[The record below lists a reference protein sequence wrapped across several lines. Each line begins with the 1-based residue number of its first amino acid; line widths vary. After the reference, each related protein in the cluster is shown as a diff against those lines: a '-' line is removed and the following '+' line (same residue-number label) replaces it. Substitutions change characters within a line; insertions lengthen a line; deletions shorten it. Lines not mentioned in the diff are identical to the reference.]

1 MIFKYIERCKRQS
14 SEEVSPCFPME
25 NAERI
30 IMAREKRLKLSELT
44 DEEYQELYE
53 YETEQE
59 RKGLKRLGF
68 FFCLMELLMSALLMF
83 QIYETGFL
91 PLNFMIVVGA
101 VLLLLFVLTVLL
113 VSRKR
118 KWIKIIGLLLTLVL
132 FLLLA
137 VVNFYTYKV
146 YHTLSEVTG
155 AEYKVDNMVVVVR
168 QEDKAKTIQDA
179 GNYTFAVNTSEN
191 AQNLSRMKA
200 NVEKQIGGT
209 ITVQEYPNVIEAG
222 KALID
227 KDVDA
232 AIYNTAYDALIADNM
247 EDYLDR
253 VRVLYQYEIK
263 TEVETKDEDEEHVR
277 SVDKPFNLYISG
289 IDTLGKISTTSRSD
303 VNMIMTVNPQTHT
316 ILMTNTPRDY
326 FVLLPNIS
334 GTTRDKLTHAGI
346 YGIDACI
353 DTMEALY
360 DTDLDYYIRVNF
372 TSLVTLI
379 DAMGGID
386 INSDYEFNCLW
397 KGYHINKGMNHLNGD
412 QTLGYI
418 RERYAFPDGD
428 NQRVKNE
435 QAVMEAIIDQLTTA
449 TGITS
454 APRLLSVLSDCMET
468 DMTQDEFS
476 KLINRQI
483 SDGGKWT
490 IEKQA
495 VSGQGDMQATF
506 SGGSQE
512 LFVMWPDDTAVGN
525 AAKKIQQVLDEEGD
539 GSGGSDSNDENTP
552 LPFTDVKEGD
562 WYYGF
567 VKDVFNKGLM
577 SGNDDGTFG
586 LDTEV
591 TRVQMCIMLQALAGG
606 SNNSELTEPFADVA
620 DDVWYHDAVAWA
632 YQNGLV
638 DGVTSTDFEPNQTVT
653 RSQLLLMLY
662 RYAGSPEVTGDLSQ
676 FNDSVNIDPI
686 YSDAIIWAVQQG
698 LCEGDDSGAFHPNK
712 VATRLDTAVI
722 LSKISSISKSQLEA
736 TETEG

>member
-1 MIFKYIERCKRQS
+1 
-14 SEEVSPCFPME
+14 
-25 NAERI
+25 
-30 IMAREKRLKLSELT
+30 MAREKRLKLSELT
-44 DEEYQELYE
+44 EEEYQELYE

-91 PLNFMIVVGA
+91 PMNIMILVGA
-101 VLLLLFVLTVLL
+101 ALLLIFVLTVLL

-118 KWIKIIGLLLTLVL
+118 KWIKIIGLLLTLFL

-146 YHTLSEVTG
+146 YNTLGEVTG

-168 QEDKAKTIQDA
+168 KEDKAKTIQDA
-179 GNYTFAVNTSEN
+179 DNYTFAVNTSEN
-191 AQNLSRMKA
+191 EQNLSRMKA
-200 NVEKQIGGT
+200 NVEKQTGSSIS
-209 ITVQEYPNVIEAG
+209 VKEYPNVIEAG

-232 AIYNTAYDALIADNM
+232 AIYNSAYDALIADNM
-247 EDYLDR
+247 DGYLDK

-263 TEVETKDEDEEHVR
+263 TEVETKDEDEERVR
-277 SVDKPFNLYISG
+277 SVDQPFNLYISG
-289 IDTLGKISTTSRSD
+289 IDTMGKISTTSRSD

-316 ILMTNTPRDY
+316 ILLTNTPRDY

-346 YGIDACI
+346 YGIDASI

-360 DTDLDYYIRVNF
+360 DTQMDYYIRVNF

-397 KGYHINKGMNHLNGD
+397 KGYHISKGMNHLNGD

-449 TGITS
+449 SGITS

-483 SDGGKWT
+483 SKGGKWT
-490 IEKQA
+490 IEKQS
-495 VSGQGDMQATF
+495 VSGQGDMQPTF

-512 LFVMWPDDTAVGN
+512 LFVMWPDDTAVKN
-525 AAKKIQQVLDEEGD
+525 AAKKIDQVFDAEGD
-539 GSGGSDSNDENTP
+539 GTVDTDDEDEEDTP

-562 WYYGF
+562 WYYSF
-567 VKDVFNKGLM
+567 VKDVFDKGLM
-577 SGNDDGTFG
+577 NGNDDGTFG
-586 LDTEV
+586 LKTEV
-591 TRVQMCIMLQALAGG
+591 TRVQMCIMLQALAGETG
-606 SNNSELTEPFADVA
+606 DPELTEPFADVA
-620 DDVWYHDAVAWA
+620 DDVWYRDAVAWA

-653 RSQLLLMLY
+653 RAQLFLMLY

-676 FNDSVNIDPI
+676 FNDSITIDPI
-686 YSDAIIWAVQQG
+686 YTDAIIWAVKQG
-698 LCEGDDSGAFHPNK
+698 LCEGDDSGAFRPNK
-712 VATRLDTAVI
+712 VATRLDTAII
-722 LSKISSISKSQLEA
+722 LSKLSSMSKSELEGND
-736 TETEG
+736 TESSAA